1 MIAVPNVLSTP
12 TPGHHFPINL
22 GRRFKNLSLTLFKGP
37 TVIGGLLTVF
47 GGCAT
52 VPGETVE
59 NVVGQRAVEWAET
72 LIELD
77 YDLALTYMTPSYQAS
92 PRADRYRGDFSGA
105 SFWRSVTLHSVDCG
119 ESPAPSRCE
128 VTMIISMIR
137 PPELTR
143 EMPIPY
149 DMTWVLL
156 DGEWYLYRK

>member
-1 MIAVPNVLSTP
+1 MARTAEHRVPLDLGHRFEKLTIRALERMIVV
-12 TPGHHFPINL
+12 
-22 GRRFKNLSLTLFKGP
+22 
-37 TVIGGLLTVF
+37 GGLLAVLSSCT
-47 GGCAT
+47 T
-52 VPGETVE
+52 VPEETTE
-59 NVVGQRAVEWAET
+59 DLVGQRAIEWAEM

-77 YDLALTYMTPSYQAS
+77 YDRALTYMTPSYQAS

-119 ESPAPSRCE
+119 ESQAASRCN
-128 VTMIISMIR
+128 VRIIISMIR

-143 EMPIPY
+143 ETPISY